1 MNRCHGSNQELLS
14 QLFGEGDYAGFNGS
28 LTRLFMPP
36 RTISSSVTPRPRRR
50 RSARASLLANLQQ
63 RAAVARELVRRWLQE
78 ELQQAPV
85 LGQPDHVCDFL
96 QLRFA
101 GQEHESFCVLFLD
114 AQNRLIVAEELFRG
128 TLTQTAVYPREVI
141 KSALQ
146 WNAAGVILAHNHPS
160 GVSQPSHA
168 DRQLTQTLQK
178 ALALLDIQVLDHFII
193 AGREV
198 VSFARRG
205 WI

>member
-1 MNRCHGSNQELLS
+1 MNLWYGSNQELLC
-14 QLFGEGDYAGFNGS
+14 QLFGEEDYAAYAGS
-28 LTRLFMPP
+28 LRRLFAPP
-36 RTISSSVTPRPRRR
+36 RVSAQETAVKGRRR
-50 RSARASLLANLQQ
+50 AGLGRYKILQQ
-63 RAAVARELVRRWLQE
+63 RCVLARELVRRWLQE

-85 LGQPDHVCDFL
+85 LGQPDHVTHFL
-96 QLRFA
+96 QLRFS

-160 GVSQPSHA
+160 GVGQPSQA
-168 DRQLTQTLQK
+168 DHQLTQTLK
-178 ALALLDIQVLDHFII
+178 KTLGLLDIQVLDHFII

-205 WI
+205 WL

>member
-1 MNRCHGSNQELLS
+1 MNLWSGSNQELLC
-14 QLFGEGDYAGFNGS
+14 QLFGEEDYAAYDGS
-28 LTRLFMPP
+28 LRRLFAPP
-36 RTISSSVTPRPRRR
+36 RISSVQGASKGRRR
-50 RSARASLLANLQQ
+50 NAPVRHQHLQH
-63 RAAVARELVRRWLQE
+63 RCALARELVKRWLQE

-85 LGQPDHVCDFL
+85 LGQPDHVGHFL
-96 QLRFA
+96 QLHFA

-160 GVSQPSHA
+160 GVGQPSQA
-168 DRQLTQTLQK
+168 DRQLTQTLK
-178 ALALLDIQVLDHFII
+178 NALGLLDIQVLDHFII
-193 AGREV
+193 AGHEV

-205 WI
+205 WL

>member
-1 MNRCHGSNQELLS
+1 MNLWYGSNQELLC
-14 QLFGEGDYAGFNGS
+14 QLFGEEDYAAYAGS
-28 LTRLFMPP
+28 LRRLFSPP
-36 RTISSSVTPRPRRR
+36 RVPLPGNAAKGRRR
-50 RSARASLLANLQQ
+50 AVLGRHQVLQQ
-63 RAAVARELVRRWLQE
+63 RCALVRELVQRWLQE

-85 LGQPDHVCDFL
+85 LAQPDHVSHFL
-96 QLRFA
+96 QLRFS

-160 GVSQPSHA
+160 GVGQPSQA
-168 DRQLTQTLQK
+168 DHQLTQTLK
-178 ALALLDIQVLDHFII
+178 KTLALLDIQVLDHFII
-193 AGREV
+193 AGRDV
-198 VSFARRG
+198 VSFARMG
-205 WI
+205 WL